1 MLIFELL
8 DEKDAELDELIFEDV
23 YQGQPTQV
31 QVFRVVNIGDE
42 DLGKVSIRAVLS
54 NSQKG
59 NRYDTI
65 NAHFF
70 SLNGL
75 DFQGNVNFPLSVGEE
90 KRVYTYYRPPSTTR
104 PGEVEW
110 AMEVTGIPV
119 PQGEAFCE

>member
-1 MLIFELL
+1 MILFELL
-8 DEKDAELDELIFEDV
+8 NEEEWPIEEIAFEDV

-54 NSQKG
+54 SHQKG
-59 NRYDTI
+59 NRYDTV

-75 DFQGNVNFPLSVGEE
+75 DFQGNVNFPLEVDEE

-110 AMEVTGIPV
+110 AMEVTGIPA
-119 PQGEAFCE
+119 PMGEAFCE